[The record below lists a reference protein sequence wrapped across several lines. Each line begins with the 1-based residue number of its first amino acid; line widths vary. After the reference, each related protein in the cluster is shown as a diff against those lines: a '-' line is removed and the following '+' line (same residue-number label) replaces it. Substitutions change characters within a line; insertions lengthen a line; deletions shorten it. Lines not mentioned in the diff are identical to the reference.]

1 MKQALIMKIRIKG
14 NTVRYRLTKT
24 EVANLATK
32 GLVEEQTEFNEQTFT
47 YALQA
52 KEGIENLDASFK
64 NNTITIFFPSNQTI
78 ARRDGEQVGHHF
90 DMPIKDGKTMFL
102 LVEKD
107 FVCLDETHE
116 DQGDNYPNPLLS
128 I

>member
-78 ARRDGEQVGHHF
+78 ALRDGEQVGHQF

-116 DQGDNYPNPLLS
+116 DQGDNYPNPLLN